1 MRLPSLKQILRKK
14 LFFVGEYFHAALTG
28 GAKTVFAAGRLDL
41 LALFRHP
48 GDRFR
53 AQEIDGG
60 LTFQEVHR
68 RVETLHVFF
77 QFPHELFRRFLLLGR
92 ADRVEPRLSR
102 GFQFGTAASGR
113 NNFLHFG
120 DHRIFV
126 HTHSTLSLPELQL
139 PFLLYHDTFGTFPSS
154 GNFAVH
160 SYKNTTCGSELSV
173 LSFYR
178 SSL

>member
-14 LFFVGEYFHAALTG
+14 LFFVGEDFHAALTG
-28 GAKTVFAAGRLDL
+28 GAKTVFAAGRLGF

-92 ADRVEPRLSR
+92 ADRVEHACP
-102 GFQFGTAASGR
+102 AAFNSAQ
-113 NNFLHFG
+113 
-120 DHRIFV
+120 
-126 HTHSTLSLPELQL
+126 QL
-139 PFLLYHDTFGTFPSS
+139 PAATTSFTLAIIAFLSILIPP
-154 GNFAVH
+154 
-160 SYKNTTCGSELSV
+160 LSQ
-173 LSFYR
+173 LAS
-178 SSL
+178 